1 MKVAFEERILAL
13 AGIVQAA
20 SLVNS
25 AAKSRMVSQNSLDAS
40 LQSIFITNPDDVT
53 QVFDGL
59 QGISLGVRVL
69 SDILDELRITENA
82 QIIRYCTS
90 IITLERQLS
99 KRRETLAAL
108 GDRIAVIDEH
118 RHTTNPPLLNDTII
132 AELAELYQAS
142 VGPSHI
148 QIMGK
153 RYHLENSTNVNR
165 IRALLLAGIRAAVLW
180 HQLGG
185 RRWQIVTSHK
195 KMLEALRYVQSIH

>member
-1 MKVAFEERILAL
+1 MKAAFEERILAI
-13 AGIVQAA
+13 AGIVQTA

-25 AAKSRMVSQNSLDAS
+25 AAKSGMVSQNSLDAS

-53 QVFDGL
+53 EVFGGL
-59 QGISLGVRVL
+59 QGVSLGIKVL

-82 QIIRYCTS
+82 PVIRYCTS
-90 IITLERQLS
+90 IIAVERQLS
-99 KRRETLAAL
+99 KNRETLAAL
-108 GDRIAVIDEH
+108 GNRIAVIDEH
-118 RHTTNPPLLNDTII
+118 RHTTDPPLLNDAII

-148 QIMGK
+148 PIIGK
-153 RYHLENSTNVNR
+153 RYHLENSANVNR
-165 IRALLLAGIRAAVLW
+165 IRALLLAGIRASVLW